1 MTIYKLPV
9 NEDEL
14 IELVNVF
21 SKRQDTRLRYGIYK
35 KSLLLLEVAKTERE
49 SIEARKAF
57 DNLVGYES
65 DEDDLYIPEH
75 DSVDE
80 TGAEDV

>member
-21 SKRQDTRLRYGIYK
+21 SNLQDRRLRCDIYK
-35 KSLLLLEVAKTERE
+35 KSLLLLEVAKAERE
-49 SIEARKAF
+49 SVEARKAF
-57 DNLVGYES
+57 DSLVGYES
-65 DEDDLYIPEH
+65 DEDDLYVP
-75 DSVDE
+75 DRDDE
-80 TGAEDV
+80 DKPGAEDV